1 MNIERVACITGAG
14 SGIGASIARA
24 LAMQG
29 FSVVVS
35 DVDIAKAT
43 QVSQSLIKAGY
54 RSQGLTMDVSQPT
67 SIFAGFASIAQ
78 RYERCDV
85 LVNNAGIATSTSLAS
100 CTLEEWSKTLQINL
114 TAAMLCSQQAARLM
128 KKWQW
133 GRIINISSISGICA
147 SSDRL
152 AYGTSKAALIGLTK
166 QTAIELAAQGITA
179 NAIAPGAIETPLA
192 MQFHSAATRKKFNQ
206 RIPCARY
213 GQADEV
219 AQTARFLASEQSS
232 YINGQ
237 VIAVDGGFL
246 AAGILSDS

>member
-1 MNIERVACITGAG
+1 MNSERVACVTGAG
-14 SGIGASIARA
+14 SGIGAAIASA
-24 LAMQG
+24 LAAQG

-35 DVDIAKAT
+35 DIDITKAT
-43 QVSQSLIKAGY
+43 QVSQSIIEAGCS
-54 RSQGLTMDVSQPT
+54 SQALTMDVSEPT
-67 SIFAGFASIAQ
+67 SIVAGFSLIEQ
-78 RYERCDV
+78 RYGRCDV
-85 LVNNAGIATSTSLAS
+85 LVNNAGIATNTSLNS
-100 CTLEEWSKTLQINL
+100 CTLDEWSKTLQINL
-114 TAAMLCSQQAARLM
+114 TAAMLCSQQASRLM

-166 QTAIELAAQGITA
+166 QIAVELAAQGITA

-192 MQFHSAATRKKFNQ
+192 VQFHSASTRSKFNQ

-219 AQTARFLASEQSS
+219 AQAVSFLASEQAS

>member
-1 MNIERVACITGAG
+1 MNTERVACVTGAG
-14 SGIGASIARA
+14 SGIGAAIASA
-24 LAMQG
+24 LATQG

-35 DVDIAKAT
+35 DMDIVKAT
-43 QVSQSLIKAGY
+43 QVSESIINAGY
-54 RSQGLTMDVSQPT
+54 RSQALTMDVSQAA
-67 SIFAGFASIAQ
+67 SIAAGFASIQQ

-85 LVNNAGIATSTSLAS
+85 LVNNAGIATSTSLDS

-114 TAAMLCSQQAARLM
+114 TAAMLCSQQAFRLM

-133 GRIINISSISGICA
+133 GRIINISSVSGICA

-152 AYGTSKAALIGLTK
+152 AYGTSKAALIGLTR
-166 QTAIELAAQGITA
+166 QTAIELATQGITA
-179 NAIAPGAIETPLA
+179 NAIAPGAIETPLT
-192 MQFHSAATRKKFNQ
+192 MQFHSASTRKKFNQ
-206 RIPCARY
+206 RIPHARY

-219 AQTARFLASEQSS
+219 AQAVNFLASEQSS

-246 AAGILSDS
+246 AAGILSDR